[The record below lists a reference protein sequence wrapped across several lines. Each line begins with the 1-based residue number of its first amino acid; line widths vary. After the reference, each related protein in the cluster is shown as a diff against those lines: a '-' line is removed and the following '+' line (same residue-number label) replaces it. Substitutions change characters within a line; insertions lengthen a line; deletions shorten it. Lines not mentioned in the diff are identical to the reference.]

1 MFVLLFFG
9 FSLFNTTTLENAE
22 TQIFI
27 IFHGVLFTVKM
38 NFLSFSLHFH
48 LK

>member
-1 MFVLLFFG
+1 MFGLLFFR

-22 TQIFI
+22 TEIFI
-27 IFHGVLFTVKM
+27 IFHEVVFTVKM
-38 NFLSFSLHFH
+38 NFLSFSLLFH